1 MPLSRLTPPGP
12 RSDANARPLHL
23 VRGRGRRA
31 VVGGL
36 LASAAAGT
44 AARLARAPAPPGGGA
59 AARVQIDSRPP
70 GAAVEIDGRR
80 RGRAPASVPLA
91 AGDHRVTV
99 RHEGYAPATYAVT
112 AAAGDTARLSAEL
125 WLSAPP
131 ARRLRPAFPGAAV
144 EAATFLRD
152 GRVALTVA
160 VPPGEERQLWL
171 VDGRGAA
178 RRAGPPD
185 VLGTLDVTP
194 DGGRVASLSRGPAP
208 GGPGGA
214 GAPGATE
221 VWIAGPGGDR
231 GERRYALPEGA
242 AERLVDL
249 SWAPDATHLLLVG
262 RQPLAGGHRTRL
274 RRLDVGPGEPRE
286 LASLPGEVVPGA
298 YAWSPTGDRLAL
310 VARAGQVASLC
321 LLDTAGGAFRYLA
334 DLEGDAPPFPPVAWS
349 PDGGRLL
356 YAAPAQDRP
365 APGGWPLGLGA
376 RPLPALFATDA
387 AGPLTRQVG
396 EGVGHF
402 PAWRPDGS
410 TVALARGKGG
420 ALVLRA
426 LDPGGGAGDVAELP
440 LRAAGAF
447 AARWDVAHAQ
457 AVVVLAGSGA
467 FAAGLAAGQPEH
479 WLVRFRPE
487 DAP

>member
-1 MPLSRLTPPGP
+1 MPLSRFIPPGP
-12 RSDANARPLHL
+12 RSSAGPLHL
-23 VRGRGRRA
+23 GRSRRRRA

-36 LASAAAGT
+36 LAAAAAGT
-44 AARLARAPAPPGGGA
+44 AGWLARARAPTGAGA
-59 AARVQIDSRPP
+59 AEARVQIDSLPP
-70 GAAVEIDGRR
+70 GAAVEIDGRP
-80 RGRAPASVPLA
+80 RGHAPAGLPVA

-99 RHEGYAPATYAVT
+99 RHEGYAPATYVVT
-112 AAAGDTARLSAEL
+112 AAAGETATLSAEL
-125 WLSAPP
+125 WLSAPH
-131 ARRLRPAFPGAAV
+131 ARRLRPAFPGAAI
-144 EAATFLRD
+144 EAAAFLRD
-152 GRVALTVA
+152 GRVALTMA

-171 VDGRGAA
+171 VDGRGAP

-185 VLGTLDVTP
+185 VLGSLAVAP
-194 DGGRVASLSRGPAP
+194 DGGRVAYLARGPAA
-208 GGPGGA
+208 GGA
-214 GAPGATE
+214 GGAGATE
-221 VWIAGPGGDR
+221 VWIAGPEGGR
-231 GERRYALPEGA
+231 GEHRFVLPDGA

-249 SWAPDATHLLLVG
+249 SWAPDGGHLLLVG

-274 RRLDVGPGEPRE
+274 RRLDVDGGEQHE

-298 YAWSPTGDRLAL
+298 YAWSPTADRLAL

-321 LLDTAGGAFRYLA
+321 LLDTAGGAFRYLT
-334 DLEGDAPPFPPVAWS
+334 DLDGDAPPPFPPVAWS

-365 APGGWPLGLGA
+365 APGGWPFGFGA

-387 AGPLTRQVG
+387 TGPLTRQVG

-402 PAWRPDGS
+402 PAWRPDGG
-410 TVALARGKGG
+410 TVALARGKDG

-426 LDPGGGAGDVAELP
+426 VDPGGGARDVAQLP

-479 WLVRFRPE
+479 WLVRLRPE
-487 DAP
+487 EAP

>member
-1 MPLSRLTPPGP
+1 MPLSRFAPPGP
-12 RSDANARPLHL
+12 RSSARRLRL
-23 VRGRGRRA
+23 GAGRRRRA

-36 LASAAAGT
+36 LAAAAAG
-44 AARLARAPAPPGGGA
+44 ALARLARPPARTGGGA
-59 AARVQIDSRPP
+59 ARVEIDSVPP
-70 GAAVEIDGRR
+70 GASVEIDGHPH
-80 RGRAPASVPLA
+80 GRAPAGVSLA

-99 RHEGYAPATYAVT
+99 RREGYAPATYAVP
-112 AAAGDTARLSAEL
+112 AAAGETARLTAEL
-125 WLSAPP
+125 WLTAPH
-131 ARRLRPAFPGAAV
+131 ARRLRPAFPGAAI
-144 EAATFLRD
+144 EAVAFLLD

-171 VDGRGAA
+171 VDGGGAA

-185 VLGTLDVTP
+185 VLGSLAAAP
-194 DGGRVASLSRGPAP
+194 NGERVAYLARGA
-208 GGPGGA
+208 GGA
-214 GAPGATE
+214 GPPGATE
-221 VWIAGPGGDR
+221 VWIAGPEGNRGGR
-231 GERRYALPEGA
+231 HYALPAGA
-242 AERLVDL
+242 GERLVDL
-249 SWAPDATHLLLVG
+249 SWAPDGGHLLLVG
-262 RQPLAGGHRTRL
+262 RQPLAGGHRTRF
-274 RRLDVGPGEPRE
+274 RRLDVAPGEPRE

-298 YAWSPTGDRLAL
+298 YAWSPSGDRLAL
-310 VARAGQVASLC
+310 VARVGQVASLC

-334 DLEGDAPPFPPVAWS
+334 DLDGDAPPVFPPVAWS

-365 APGGWPLGLGA
+365 APGGWPFGFGA
-376 RPLPALFATDA
+376 RPLPALFVTDA
-387 AGPLTRQVG
+387 TGPLTRQVG

-402 PAWRPDGS
+402 PAWRADGG

-426 LDPGGGAGDVAELP
+426 LDPSGGARDVAELP

-447 AARWDVAHAQ
+447 AAHWDVAHAQ

-467 FAAGLAAGQPEH
+467 FAGGIAAGQLEH

-487 DAP
+487 EAP